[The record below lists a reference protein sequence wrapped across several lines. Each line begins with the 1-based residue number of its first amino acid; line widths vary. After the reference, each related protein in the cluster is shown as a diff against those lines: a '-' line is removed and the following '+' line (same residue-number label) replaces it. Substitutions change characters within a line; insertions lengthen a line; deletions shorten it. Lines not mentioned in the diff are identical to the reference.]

1 MSYADD
7 LRTEIEVLKRQVAD
21 LDNRRIERDSI
32 LKQKADLEK
41 EIQGHRETLATLE
54 SDIQKTKDRKAAEE
68 AKKNEEL
75 DQKVETIKQNIEAIR
90 ETSDNHARI
99 ALEHEAKGKE
109 LASREAKIGATEA
122 LLTERG
128 NEQSKGE
135 KAHQEAVLAFSKKVS
150 EYDEKVKSLDVKS
163 QEVVSRE
170 NAVKFN
176 EASQAEQVK
185 KQEVQWN
192 LIHKANAELDS
203 KKASLDTF
211 SKSVESANENVTK
224 GALNISAE
232 WAKLD
237 QREKDLVSRET
248 KLSADNKEIQT
259 KLDGLTLRELECQ
272 GKERALDKRERIIV
286 LKEQA
291 NGGE

>member
-1 MSYADD
+1 
-7 LRTEIEVLKRQVAD
+7 
-21 LDNRRIERDSI
+21 
-32 LKQKADLEK
+32 
-41 EIQGHRETLATLE
+41 
-54 SDIQKTKDRKAAEE
+54 
-68 AKKNEEL
+68 
-75 DQKVETIKQNIEAIR
+75 
-90 ETSDNHARI
+90 
-99 ALEHEAKGKE
+99 
-109 LASREAKIGATEA
+109 
-122 LLTERG
+122 
-128 NEQSKGE
+128 
-135 KAHQEAVLAFSKKVS
+135 
-150 EYDEKVKSLDVKS
+150 VKS

-211 SKSVESANENVTK
+211 SKSVESANENVT
-224 GALNISAE
+224 
-232 WAKLD
+232 
-237 QREKDLVSRET
+237 REHWIFRRSGQNWSTGKRPCFTET

-272 GKERALDKRERIIV
+272 GKERALRQRERIIV